1 MKKATQRML
10 KQAIRIINSIDYPI
24 QATKR
29 IVTVSDGAKN
39 VPAIELVAKP
49 GENREFQAYL
59 TADGRILFEKTRDH
73 PGDGAKG
80 IPVVHSFD
88 DILWLGRII
97 SVIQPLIEMH
107 KENCTLS

>member
-24 QATKR
+24 QAKKR

-49 GENREFQAYL
+49 GENREFRAYL
-59 TADGRILFEKTRDH
+59 TAGGRILFENTRDH
-73 PGDGAKG
+73 PGDGARG
-80 IPVVHSFD
+80 PTPAPPD
-88 DILWLGRII
+88 GGRRLGRNRWRG
-97 SVIQPLIEMH
+97 SPR
-107 KENCTLS
+107 SG

>member
-1 MKKATQRML
+1 
-10 KQAIRIINSIDYPI
+10 
-24 QATKR
+24 
-29 IVTVSDGAKN
+29 

-49 GENREFQAYL
+49 GENREFRAYL
-59 TADGRILFEKTRDH
+59 TAGGRILFENTRDH